1 MLQHRGLSPRGNGS
15 GHDFTASGWAGRVS
29 CLALLGFFIGLTGCS
44 SPSPGKPAMPTS
56 GCMAQNIL
64 TNSREMLSITLA
76 FGLTEPGGRAITAS
90 EWSDFLAREVT
101 PRFPAGL
108 SVVEAQGQWQ
118 DEPGGP
124 VTHEPARLV
133 WILTPRAVTLAP
145 ALAAIRDAYR
155 KRFNQ
160 QSVGAFI
167 HSGCASF

>member
-1 MLQHRGLSPRGNGS
+1 MLRHLGLSPLRNELGHGS
-15 GHDFTASGWAGRVS
+15 PALRRAAPRSHS
-29 CLALLGFFIGLTGCS
+29 ALLGILTGLTGCS
-44 SPSPGKPAMPTS
+44 SPLPGKPAMPTS
-56 GCMAQNIL
+56 ACMAQNIL
-64 TNSREMLSITLA
+64 TNSHEMLSITLA

-133 WILTPRAVTLAP
+133 WILTPKTATLAP
-145 ALAAIRDAYR
+145 ALAAIRASYR